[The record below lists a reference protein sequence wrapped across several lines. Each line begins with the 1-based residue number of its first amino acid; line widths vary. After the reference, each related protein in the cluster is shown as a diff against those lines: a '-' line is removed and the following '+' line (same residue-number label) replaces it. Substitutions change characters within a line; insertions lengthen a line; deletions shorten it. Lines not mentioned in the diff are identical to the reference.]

1 VSNGLTKNRFYLRKV
16 LNFMNSLVLQVY
28 GIQTESKWNIIVQ
41 HKVSS
46 VCIAFQFL
54 PSNKLF
60 KKTQDYK
67 ILFTKIFYLSY

>member
-1 VSNGLTKNRFYLRKV
+1 
-16 LNFMNSLVLQVY
+16 MNSLALQVY

-46 VCIAFQFL
+46 VCIAFQFQ

-60 KKTQDYK
+60 KR
-67 ILFTKIFYLSY
+67 ILS